1 MSSFW
6 SWWIIILTSV
16 FILLIYWLLM
26 ANRTG
31 APADPEQTTGHA
43 ADGIEEYDHPMP
55 YWWFLMFI
63 ITIIFS
69 IGYLI
74 AYPGM
79 GNFKGL
85 LNWTQVGQWE
95 QSVARAEE
103 RFGALRFKYL
113 AMPVEEVAADPK
125 ARKMGQRMFA
135 NNCAQCH
142 GADAR
147 GSRGFPNLSDGDW
160 IWGSSPDN
168 IKTSITN
175 GRMAAMPAWGPM
187 LGDDGVRNT
196 AAYVLSLSGRDVDAE
211 QAAAGKEKFDMV
223 CAACHGADGTGN
235 PMLGA
240 PNLANG
246 IWLYGGDPEQVM
258 SSIRDGRR
266 GVMPAH
272 ADMLGE
278 DKIHI
283 ITAYVYSLN

>member
-16 FILLIYWLLM
+16 SILLILWLLM

-31 APADPEQTTGHA
+31 PPADPEQTTGHA

-196 AAYVLSLSGRDVDAE
+196 AAYVLSLSGREVDAE